1 MTLGAAPGPALS
13 QAEFRS
19 LRDLL
24 QQHCGIFFREEMA
37 FLMERRLRPRL
48 SLLALTSFAAYHR
61 YLKWHPDGPAELEAA
76 VELLTTNE
84 TYFFREPNQL
94 RAFQEEVLPAL
105 ALQNAATRRLHV
117 WSAGCSTGEECYTI
131 AILMSE
137 ARALAGWQLEVHGTD
152 ISRRVLAVAR
162 RAEYGASSL
171 RATSEELQRRHFK
184 LVQGRHVPR
193 AEVRAL
199 VTFGQ
204 GNLVDG
210 AGPTPQGVDAVFCRN
225 VMFYFDVSAKQKAL
239 AAFHRSLAPGGYLF
253 LGHSESLI
261 NVTAD
266 FELVHLRNDV
276 AYRKP
281 LASLGGAPG

>member
-1 MTLGAAPGPALS
+1 MTFGAPPGPSLS
-13 QAEFRS
+13 AGEFRS

-24 QQHCGIFFREEMA
+24 YEHCGIFFREEMA
-37 FLMERRLRPRL
+37 FLMERRLRARLTAL
-48 SLLALTSFAAYHR
+48 SLASFDGYYRHLR
-61 YLKWHPDGPAELEAA
+61 WHPEGRVELEAA

-94 RAFQEEVLPAL
+94 RAFSEEVLPAL
-105 ALQNAATRRLHV
+105 AIQNAATRRLHV
-117 WSAGCSTGEECYTI
+117 WSAGCSTGEECYTL
-131 AILMSE
+131 AILLRE
-137 ARALAGWQLEVHGTD
+137 AEALAGWRLEVHGSD
-152 ISRRVLAVAR
+152 ISRKVVAAAK

-184 LVQGRHVPR
+184 LSSGRFVPR
-193 AEVRAL
+193 DEIRAL

-204 GNLVDG
+204 GNLLDEGDPG
-210 AGPTPQGVDAVFCRN
+210 APPEVDAIFCRN
-225 VMFYFDVSAKQKAL
+225 VIIYFDAKAKKRVL
-239 AAFHRSLAPGGYLF
+239 ATFHRRLAPGGYLF

-281 LASLGGAPG
+281 PSAEDGA